1 MALAAMVWTLLQ
13 RLCFPSIELF
23 CQPGEYAKVEVP
35 HGWSPVRADHFLYV
49 DRAVRPTL
57 MLFVS

>member
-13 RLCFPSIELF
+13 RLSLPSIELF

-35 HGWSPVRADHFLYV
+35 HGWSPVRAFLYV